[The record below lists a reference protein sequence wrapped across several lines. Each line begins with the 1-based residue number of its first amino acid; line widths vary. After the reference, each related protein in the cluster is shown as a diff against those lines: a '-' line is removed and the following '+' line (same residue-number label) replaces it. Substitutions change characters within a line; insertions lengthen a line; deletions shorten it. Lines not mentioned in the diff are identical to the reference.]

1 MLLLAKAGKKNG
13 CMIEG
18 MACPG
23 GCIAGAGT
31 NIAIPQAVKEVNAFK
46 KSAAQEIPELK

>member
-1 MLLLAKAGKKNG
+1 
-13 CMIEG
+13 

-31 NIAIPQAVKEVNAFK
+31 NIAIPQAAKELAKFK
-46 KSAAQEIPELK
+46 NSAGKKVPDMEED

>member
-1 MLLLAKAGKKNG
+1 MLAKAGRKNG
-13 CMIEG
+13 CLIEG

-31 NIAIPQAVKEVNAFK
+31 NIAIPQAAKELQRFK
-46 KSAAQEIPELK
+46 DAAEKKVPEMNH